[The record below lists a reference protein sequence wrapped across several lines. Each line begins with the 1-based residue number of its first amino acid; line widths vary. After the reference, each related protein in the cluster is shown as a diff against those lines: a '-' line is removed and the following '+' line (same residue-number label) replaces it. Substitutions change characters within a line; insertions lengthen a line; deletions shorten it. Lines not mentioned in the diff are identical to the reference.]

1 MPKKETWNDFRFFVI
16 SIRQHLEEINSHV
29 VQIKDELYTIH
40 QCPFIVS
47 RLKVM
52 SYVTPMEV
60 VSFISVTRPANDYSY
75 I

>member
-1 MPKKETWNDFRFFVI
+1 MYLIIPINPQRRQKKKHEMISVFFVI
-16 SIRQHLEEINSHV
+16 SISQHLKEINSHV

-52 SYVTPMEV
+52 SYVPP
-60 VSFISVTRPANDYSY
+60 RYSCQFY
-75 I
+75 